1 MTTPP
6 PRTLATL
13 PQEPICKNPICKNQP
28 ARIKPPVDRGPAFW
42 IAARLVR
49 MSGAGEELAGAVGV
63 GRVDEEGH
71 LACVADAER
80 MHGLDE
86 LAAHNR
92 GDAVAVEQRADH
104 ERLGLIAAAAHLDQR
119 GRGLRRRLPLRKLDD
134 LAPASHR
141 CDLYHS

>member
-13 PQEPICKNPICKNQP
+13 PQEPICKNQP
-28 ARIKPPVDRGPAFW
+28 ARIKPPVDRGPAVW